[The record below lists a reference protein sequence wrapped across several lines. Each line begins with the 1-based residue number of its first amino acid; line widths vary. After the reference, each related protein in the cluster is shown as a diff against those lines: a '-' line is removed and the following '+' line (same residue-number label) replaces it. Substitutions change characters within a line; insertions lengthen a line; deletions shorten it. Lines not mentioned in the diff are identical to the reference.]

1 MSAREALSALVA
13 TLPRCG
19 GDIGADDA
27 ESGCRVGNRHLA
39 TWGKRGD
46 RYCDEHHTA
55 GWGEDELPYAN
66 ALRIAVA
73 VLAQLD
79 IGNAINARARAG
91 AKRVEAEEALARIPR
106 KATLLREIQQGIVD
120 TAHEAERS
128 AQEAELLASAAR
140 RSA

>member
-1 MSAREALSALVA
+1 M
-13 TLPRCG
+13 PRCG

-46 RYCDEHHTA
+46 RYCDEHHAA
-55 GWGEDELPYAN
+55 GWGEDELPYAA
-66 ALRIAVA
+66 ALRSAVA
-73 VLAQLD
+73 VLTHPD
-79 IGNAINARARAG
+79 NGTAINARARAG

-120 TAHEAERS
+120 TARQTERT
-128 AQEAELLASAAR
+128 AQEVERLAS
-140 RSA
+140 